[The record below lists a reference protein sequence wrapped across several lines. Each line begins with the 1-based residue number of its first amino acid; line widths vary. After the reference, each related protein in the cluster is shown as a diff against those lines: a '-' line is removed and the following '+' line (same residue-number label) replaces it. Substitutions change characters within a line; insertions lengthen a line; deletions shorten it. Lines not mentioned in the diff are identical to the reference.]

1 MKISDLLDV
10 IEDDTVPI
18 PEKDIIASE
27 RIKEVTMKKI
37 HENESENA
45 RTARPRRRLATGLI
59 AAAIM
64 LALVGTA
71 VAAGQYWHAVDWNG
85 REVEDML
92 EAPMATRPPDG
103 QVVEAVDMD
112 MEKELGASLEAA
124 DHRELVVAR
133 RADGTS
139 QAGSR
144 KESVAS
150 EEEVRALLAQESSG
164 IIFPF
169 SIPDEYV
176 FQDGYVCYELSEGFD
191 YTLVSAE
198 ERDGY
203 TLERYTA
210 PAEGDFIS
218 GYTLVFADADGT
230 ELLVSADLQEKNID
244 TTFGHK
250 DGAQVEA
257 FTVDGMENALRIE
270 DDEHAS
276 VFLRQTLEPPISFA
290 STFEIMTGRSG
301 YPNQYGEIVYELYL
315 TASEADELVAMVT
328 S

>member
-18 PEKDIIASE
+18 REKNIIASE
-27 RIKEVTMKKI
+27 RIMEVTMRKI
-37 HENESENA
+37 HESKTDNA
-45 RTARPRRRLATGLI
+45 QTTRPRRRLATGLI

-85 REVEDML
+85 REVEGTLEEPAATLPPLGAGDIAAEKEIGAAL
-92 EAPMATRPPDG
+92 EA
-103 QVVEAVDMD
+103 
-112 MEKELGASLEAA
+112 S
-124 DHRELVVAR
+124 DHRELVIAR
-133 RADGTS
+133 REDGTC

-150 EEEVRALLAQESSG
+150 AEEVRALLAQESSG

-169 SIPDEYV
+169 SIPAEYV
-176 FQDGYVCYELSEGFD
+176 FQSGYVCYELSEGFD
-191 YTLVSAE
+191 YTLVSSE

-218 GYTLVFADADGT
+218 GYTLTFADADGT
-230 ELLVSADLQEKNID
+230 ELLVFADLRVEDID
-244 TTFGHK
+244 TSFGHK

-270 DDEHAS
+270 DEEHAS
-276 VFLRQTLEPPISFA
+276 VFLRQTLEQTISIK
-290 STFEIMTGRSG
+290 SIHEIMTGRSG
-301 YPNQYGEIVYELYL
+301 YPNVYGEVVYELNL
-315 TASEADELVAMVT
+315 TAPEADELVAMIT

>member
-10 IEDDTVPI
+10 IEDDTVSI
-18 PEKDIIASE
+18 REQEVIASE

-45 RTARPRRRLATGLI
+45 RAARPRRRLATGLI

-71 VAAGQYWHAVDWNG
+71 VAAGQYWHSVDWNG
-85 REVEDML
+85 REVENTL
-92 EAPMATRPPDG
+92 EEPMATLPPDA
-103 QVVEAVDMD
+103 QVVEADDNAMA
-112 MEKELGASLEAA
+112 EELGTALEAA
-124 DHRELVVAR
+124 DHRELIIAR
-133 RADGTS
+133 RADGRCE
-139 QAGSR
+139 AGSR
-144 KESVAS
+144 KENVAS
-150 EEEVRALLAQESSG
+150 EEDVRALLAQENSG

-218 GYTLVFADADGT
+218 GYTLTFVDADGT
-230 ELLVSADLQEKNID
+230 ELLVFADLREKDID
-244 TTFGHK
+244 TSFGHK

-257 FTVDGMENALRIE
+257 FTVDSMENALRIE

-276 VFLRQTLEPPISFA
+276 VFLRQTLEQPISFT
-290 STFEIMTGRSG
+290 STFEIMTGQSG
-301 YPNQYGEIVYELYL
+301 YPNQYGEVVYELYL
-315 TASEADELVAMVT
+315 NASEADELVAMVT